1 MYSVFVYRSG
11 SSKFIPS
18 SLSSSSLLGA
28 EVEVIFLVGLQGGG
42 IELRKYINK
51 RNMIRIL
58 CEEKRVL
65 EYWCI
70 LLRFGLRCGALIP
83 LPVLLLRLPVVF
95 SPFYESGKL
104 TFTAL
109 YLLLFGIFINLL
121 LDLPLP
127 CLCSC
132 PFLELAQLK
141 FSYPFTPLFFICHDL
156 STKSVFHRIY
166 IYIYDNIIEYNTT

>member
-1 MYSVFVYRSG
+1 M
-11 SSKFIPS
+11 
-18 SLSSSSLLGA
+18 
-28 EVEVIFLVGLQGGG
+28 
-42 IELRKYINK
+42 RKYINK

-95 SPFYESGKL
+95 SPFHESGKL
-104 TFTAL
+104 TITAL
-109 YLLLFGIFINLL
+109 CLLLFGIFINLL

-127 CLCSC
+127 CSCSC
-132 PFLELAQLK
+132 PFLKLAQLK

-166 IYIYDNIIEYNTT
+166 IYRYIYDNIIEYNTT